1 MNFQFDYDIS
11 LRKSNQTEDNDLQTN
26 SVTFDATGDKF
37 QSNSIKS
44 FKKQNPIA
52 VNQSMNIFWT
62 QNKKKVLGRLRC
74 NIYIKMKIRF
84 TILIY
89 KRTLFRFRF

>member
-1 MNFQFDYDIS
+1 LGSKFKPNVNFQFDYDIS

-44 FKKQNPIA
+44 FKSKSIA

-62 QNKKKVLGRLRC
+62 QNKKSTWAFGATFISR
-74 NIYIKMKIRF
+74 
-84 TILIY
+84 
-89 KRTLFRFRF
+89 

>member
-1 MNFQFDYDIS
+1 MIY

-26 SVTFDATGDKF
+26 SVTFATGDKF

-44 FKKQNPIA
+44 FKSKIPA

-62 QNKKKVLGRLRC
+62 QNKKKYLGV
-74 NIYIKMKIRF
+74 
-84 TILIY
+84 
-89 KRTLFRFRF
+89 